1 MEVLRAKARRRVLV
15 RCRSETVKTSGIH
28 HITAMIPLK
37 QTTNGHILACIT
49 LQTSLKEVTNNLL
62 GRFLILEALLCWW
75 VGLYYLLF

>member
-1 MEVLRAKARRRVLV
+1 
-15 RCRSETVKTSGIH
+15 
-28 HITAMIPLK
+28 MIPLK

-49 LQTSLKEVTNNLL
+49 LQTRLKEVTNNLL